1 MAIFGRDRDVSL
13 FRNINKELLRDV
25 ITQQCAYYK
34 FRLDET
40 KVNIYGESAGVKYYN
55 EPVLSNC
62 LINRSDQE
70 FTSGDFGV
78 DHNQNIEFYFYR
90 QFLQDASL
98 VVQPGDIIQYYEDYF
113 EVHDVVDNQLFVGKD
128 PSFPYN
134 TNPWNPGLENFG
146 QNISVIAKTFYIPA
160 DKVQITLER
169 GNA

>member
-1 MAIFGRDRDVSL
+1 MALFGRDRDVSL

-25 ITQQCAYYK
+25 ISQQCAYYK

-40 KVNIYGESAGVKYYN
+40 KINIYGESAGIKYYF
-55 EPVLSNC
+55 EPVLLNC

-78 DHNQNIEFYFYR
+78 DHNQNVDFFFYR
-90 QFLQDASL
+90 QFLRDANL
-98 VVQPGDIIQYYEDYF
+98 VVQPGDIIQYYDDYF

-134 TNPWNPGLENFG
+134 ENPWNPGLEDFG
-146 QNISVIAKTFYIPA
+146 QNVSVIAKTFYLPA
-160 DKVQITLER
+160 DKVQITIER
-169 GNA
+169 G

>member
-55 EPVLSNC
+55 EPVLLNC

-90 QFLQDASL
+90 QFLQDANL

-146 QNISVIAKTFYIPA
+146 QNVSVIAKTFYIPA

>member
-1 MAIFGRDRDVSL
+1 MAIFGRDRDISL

-40 KVNIYGESAGVKYYN
+40 KVNIYGESSGVKYYN
-55 EPVLSNC
+55 DPVLLNC

-70 FTSGDFGV
+70 FTTSDFGV
-78 DHNQNIEFYFYR
+78 DHNQNIEFYFYKP
-90 QFLQDASL
+90 FLEEEKL
-98 VVQPGDIIQYYEDYF
+98 VCEPGDIIQYYEDYF
-113 EVHDVVDNQLFVGKD
+113 EVHDIVENQLFVGKD

-134 TNPWNPGLENFG
+134 VNPWNPGLEDFG
-146 QNISVIAKTFYIPA
+146 QTTSIICKTFYVPA

-169 GNA
+169 G

>member
-55 EPVLSNC
+55 EPVLLNC

-146 QNISVIAKTFYIPA
+146 QNVSVIAKTFYIPA

>member
-55 EPVLSNC
+55 EPVLLNC